1 MKSCKVILLNAISCS
16 IMKHIKSTKIK
27 VYCMYLIPNFINI
40 IWMGSFLRE
49 TEKFPHQSRIL
60 QWTRLNPEHTLHLW
74 VSNSMI
80 DSATY
85 EEFQTFCESNG
96 IVLNN
101 IDTLLMNEKVCD
113 WVKRLMNDPH
123 PNFGALSDIIRLYV
137 LNQMGGWYF
146 DTDVETVGDAS
157 LPCNLRTHFGFAL
170 NLRYDEESP
179 FYYSPDILVS
189 CPQSSFLLKSIEIIE
204 ELVRHETSLD
214 TINHQLHDSLQEK
227 RRLAT
232 CYTTGEVAFAA
243 CCRLKSWYL
252 APLIS
257 FKMDA
262 PIRTYIPHLDSFKKI
277 SVQFLSPELSF
288 ICYEESSYLGV
299 CRSLPPEEESE
310 YIDTILTLFNT
321 CIEDVT
327 AQSVITHRFKNIGF
341 WTDQPTISEHQKSI
355 DSVLKFS

>member
-1 MKSCKVILLNAISCS
+1 
-16 IMKHIKSTKIK
+16 
-27 VYCMYLIPNFINI
+27 MYQIPNFINI

-49 TEKFPHQSRIL
+49 TETHPHQSRIL
-60 QWTRLNPEHTLHLW
+60 QWKRLNPEHTLHLW

-85 EEFQTFCESNG
+85 EEFQAFCKSNG

-113 WVKRLMNDPH
+113 WVKLLMNDPH

-146 DTDVETVGDAS
+146 DTDVETEENAS
-157 LPCNLRTHFGFAL
+157 LPCNLHTHFGFAL
-170 NLRYDEESP
+170 NLKSDEDSQ
-179 FYYSPDILVS
+179 FYYYSPDILVS

-204 ELVRHETSLD
+204 TLVRDEPSLD
-214 TINHQLHDSLQEK
+214 AINHQLHDVLQEK

-243 CCRLKSWYL
+243 CCRLKSWYM

-262 PIRTYIPHLDSFKKI
+262 PIRTYIPHLDSFRKI
-277 SVQFLSPELSF
+277 SVHFLSPELRF
-288 ICYEESSYLGV
+288 ICYEESSYLGA
-299 CRSLPPEEESE
+299 CRSLPPEEECE
-310 YIDTILTLFNT
+310 YIDAMLTLFNT
-321 CIEDVT
+321 SIEDVT

-341 WTDQPTISEHQKSI
+341 WSEQPASSEPQKSI
-355 DSVLKFS
+355 DSGLKFI